1 MKTCFAYLS
10 IFWLLGLPGAAAG
23 QALFTFDSL
32 QRGMDQLR
40 KSTVEHLVIS
50 GDRTLEKDRRL
61 VDTLRMF
68 LADRLYNQD
77 SSKSWKNFQRTVRH
91 ITIRQATWRTLPP
104 ELGEFTKLFELTF
117 VNCPY
122 LTLQAI
128 NDQLREMDPRSRLYA
143 KCHKELI
150 SLSFTDTSL
159 DSLSAFRLEKELL
172 GDLRELRFI
181 RVKKMTAHCEN
192 LLAQLHGAYPRLGWL
207 TLEACDLDDRLNLDT
222 LRGFEQLQM
231 VSLARNF
238 LTVVPLV
245 HKNLKSLDL
254 SCNLIRGFRPRDK
267 ENELKFLYLDC
278 NLFQYTGLYAIVLDT
293 LYPHLDVLTYECN
306 NVLDTNVQ
314 TLARAFERAR
324 VANFLSYA
332 PRYVNDFNPALP
344 TCTTC
349 KTYRDEFIAQLLATT
364 QFTTSNRE
372 PCQLEYKPD
381 RQRLVWSCF
390 ADISSTMLR
399 SKTTYTCRS
408 IAECKRISGTLP
420 TDPWTL
426 EVWFLVEPCDDM
438 SSQPKYLIAT
448 LQGLQGIVKEQEM
461 EVVSLRR

>member
-1 MKTCFAYLS
+1 MKTLLTYLL
-10 IFWLLGLPGAAAG
+10 IIWLLGLPNAVTG

-32 QRGMDQLR
+32 QRGMAQLR
-40 KSTVEHLVIS
+40 KSTVEHIVIS
-50 GDRTLEKDRRL
+50 GDRTPEKDRRL

-77 SSKSWKNFQRTVRH
+77 SSKSWKNFQHTVKH
-91 ITIRQATWRTLPP
+91 ITIRHATWRTLPT
-104 ELGEFTKLFELTF
+104 ELGDFTELFELTF

-128 NDQLREMDPRSRLYA
+128 NDQLRQLDPQSRLYA
-143 KCHKELI
+143 KCHEDII

-159 DSLSAFRLEKELL
+159 DSLPAFQLEKELL

-181 RVKKMTAHCEN
+181 RVKKMNAHCEN
-192 LLAQLHGAYPRLGWL
+192 LLAQLHDAYPQLGWL
-207 TLEACDLDDRLNLDT
+207 TLEACDLEDRLNLDT

-231 VSLARNF
+231 VSLAHNF

-254 SCNLIRGFRPRDK
+254 SCNLIRDFRPRDK

-278 NLFQYTGLYAIVLDT
+278 NLFQYTGLYDIVSDT

-314 TLARAFERAR
+314 TLATAFERAR
-324 VANFLSYA
+324 VANFLSYT
-332 PRYVNDFNPALP
+332 PRYVNDFNPTPP
-344 TCTTC
+344 TCSTC
-349 KTYRDEFIAQLLATT
+349 KTYRNDFVVQLLAST

-372 PCQLEYKPD
+372 PCQLAFDPHQ
-381 RQRLVWSCF
+381 QRIVWTCF
-390 ADISSTMLR
+390 ADSSSRVAT
-399 SKTTYTCRS
+399 SKTTYNCRS
-408 IAECKRISGTLP
+408 IAECKRISGATP
-420 TDPWTL
+420 ADPWTL
-426 EVWFLVEPCDDM
+426 EVWFLVEACDDM
-438 SSQPKYLIAT
+438 SSEPKYLIARM
-448 LQGLQGIVKEQEM
+448 QGTQGVVMEQAL